1 MSTLFARVA
10 LAAGLAAAC
19 VPVIGWS
26 GAQAQAL
33 RPEVGNP
40 LKKAAALMNARNYA
54 GAMAQVLAA
63 AAARG
68 VTPEENFIIEEMR
81 GSIAQRAGDNATAAK
96 VYADMLA
103 SGRVSSAQQ
112 SRLLMAESSIAFNA
126 KNYPAAIGWLQKSL
140 KLNPADPALRT
151 QLITAYYL
159 NKDFANAGRLQAE
172 QVAATV
178 RAGRR
183 PTEEQLQLLAA
194 CQREGGDTVGF
205 GNTMV
210 QLVTYYPKPDYWQ
223 NMIHS
228 AQTRP
233 GFASRLTLDIDRFE
247 LATGLLTKTDDLM
260 EMTELAL
267 QVPLP
272 GEAKAIVDKAYSTG
286 AFGTG
291 PQAPRQQRLRDLV
304 NKTYESELKT
314 LPTREAEAQ
323 SSHDGNLLV
332 SLGEEYVSYEQY
344 PKGIPL
350 MEAGIRR
357 GGLRHPDDSRLHLGL
372 AYMRAGQKT
381 RALQMFH
388 TVGGKEGAAEI
399 ARLWTMLLSKG

>member
-1 MSTLFARVA
+1 MSRLFVRAV
-10 LAAGLAAAC
+10 LAAGLAVACMPAEAA
-19 VPVIGWS
+19 
-26 GAQAQAL
+26 AL

-40 LKKAAALMNARNYA
+40 LKKAAAYMNARNYTA
-54 GAMAQVLAA
+54 AMAQVRLAGN
-63 AAARG
+63 ARG
-68 VTPEENFIIEEMR
+68 LSPEESFVIEEMR
-81 GSIAQRAGDNATAAK
+81 GSIAQRSGDTATAAK

-103 SGRVSSAQQ
+103 SGRVPASEQQ
-112 SRLLMAESSIAFNA
+112 KLLMAESSIAFNA
-126 KNYPAAIGWLQKSL
+126 KNYPAAIGWLQRSI
-140 KLNPADPALRT
+140 KLSPNDPALKS

-159 NKDFANAGRLQAE
+159 NKDYPIAGKLQAE

-194 CQREGGDTVGF
+194 CQREGGDTLGF
-205 GNTMV
+205 GNTMM
-210 QLVTYYPKPDYWQ
+210 QLVTYYPKPDYWE

-247 LATGLLTKTDDLM
+247 LATGLLTKPDDLM
-260 EMTELAL
+260 EMVELAL

-272 GEAKAIVDKAYSTG
+272 GEARAITDKAYSTG

-291 PQAPRQQRLRDLV
+291 PGAPRQQRLRDLV
-304 NKTYESELKT
+304 NKTYASELAA
-314 LPTREAEAQ
+314 LPGRQADAQ
-323 SSHDGNLLV
+323 SSHDGNLLAA
-332 SLGEEYVSYEQY
+332 LGEEYASYGQY

-350 MEAGIRR
+350 IEAGIRK
-357 GGLRHPDDSRLHLGL
+357 GGLRHPDDTRLHLGL
-372 AYMRAGQKT
+372 AYMNAGQKA
-381 RALQMFH
+381 RAVQVFR

-399 ARLWTMLLSKG
+399 ARLWMVLLSKG

>member
-1 MSTLFARVA
+1 MIRGITTRLF
-10 LAAGLAAAC
+10 LAAGLAAASLPPAHAATLRAE
-19 VPVIGWS
+19 VGKPL
-26 GAQAQAL
+26 QKAQAL
-33 RPEVGNP
+33 
-40 LKKAAALMNARNYA
+40 ANARNYR
-54 GAMAQVLAA
+54 GAIQQINVAA
-63 AAARG
+63 SAHG
-68 VTPEENFIIEEMR
+68 LTPDESFVIEQLR
-81 GSIAQRAGDNATAAK
+81 GSIAQRFNDTATASK
-96 VYADMLA
+96 VYSDMLA
-103 SGRVSSAQQ
+103 SGRVPASERPKLLLAEASMAFDAKSFSGAANWYQQ
-112 SRLLMAESSIAFNA
+112 YLKLVPND
-126 KNYPAAIGWLQKSL
+126 PAARGY
-140 KLNPADPALRT
+140 
-151 QLITAYYL
+151 LISAYYQ
-159 NKDFANAGRLQAE
+159 NKDYATAGRLQAE

-194 CQREGGDTVGF
+194 CQREGGDTLGF

-260 EMTELAL
+260 EMIELAL

-272 GEAKAIVDKAYSTG
+272 GEAKAIVDRAYSTG

-314 LPTREAEAQ
+314 LPGREAEAQ
-323 SSHDGNLLV
+323 SSHDGNLLA
-332 SLGEEYVSYEQY
+332 SLGEEYVSYDQF

-350 MEAGIRR
+350 LEAGIRK
-357 GGLRHPDDSRLHLGL
+357 GGLRHPDDSRLHLGI
-372 AYMRAGQKT
+372 AYMRAGQK
-381 RALQMFH
+381 AKAVQMFR

-399 ARLWTMLLSKG
+399 ARLWTMQLAKV